1 LKQFEAGK
9 LNAEVGMGSLE
20 ASGDIRSNAN
30 LECAMG
36 SIDLKLAG
44 KETDFNYNFEGAM
57 GSVTVGKSEY
67 SGIAQERSV
76 DNDAAKDLELEC
88 SMGSI
93 TVKFTE

>member
-1 LKQFEAGK
+1 MGGVEATG
-9 LNAEVGMGSLE
+9 N
-20 ASGDIRSNAN
+20 IRSKEDV
-30 LECAMG
+30 ECAVG